1 MNSEYKKRYDPTNAI
16 GMSILETCISKE
28 LGWICRDTDQTD
40 MGIDFNIEQVIGGM
54 PTAKYISVQLKTGL
68 GNVYTENNNNFIY
81 YIKPVHYDYWLSSS
95 IPVILAL
102 CDPDKEIIYWEI
114 IKKSN
119 IQETPKGYKIEI
131 KHNKILSSVS
141 VEELSGLIDTYQS
154 DFQLPKIEDMEEMS
168 TDVEY
173 WSELLANC
181 SESIANSTNLFNQLD
196 NKYQEVNRR
205 MSEWCS
211 KHSEGNVDKIIVNRE
226 IRNRARSLELAINIC
241 RTQFKSIIPTITKTH
256 IEAIRLIEY
265 AVDNSE
271 ISLNKDISAMI
282 KKELLAEKTSLE
294 SNIRIFTEGVQQ
306 YKKGNRFNV
315 NLGRAE
321 YSFSLVL
328 EDYCSNLKELNIYI
342 NWLIGKLDCLYLR

>member
-1 MNSEYKKRYDPTNAI
+1 MNSEYTKRFNPTNAI
-16 GMSILETCISKE
+16 GMSIFEKCISKE
-28 LGWICRDTDQTD
+28 LGWICRDIAQSD
-40 MGIDFNIEQVIGGM
+40 MGIDFNIEQVISGI
-54 PTAKYISVQLKTGL
+54 PTAKYISVQLKTGF
-68 GNVYTENNNNFIY
+68 GNVYTDNNNNFIY

-131 KHNKILSSVS
+131 KHNKILSNVS

-154 DFQLPKIEDMEEMS
+154 DFQLPEIEDMEEMS
-168 TDVEY
+168 TNVEY
-173 WSELLANC
+173 WTELLSNC

-196 NKYQEVNRR
+196 KKYQEVNRK

-211 KHSEGNVDKIIVNRE
+211 KHSEGNVEQIIVNRD
-226 IRNRARSLELAINIC
+226 IRNRSRSLGLAINIC

-256 IEAIRLIEY
+256 IEAIRLIKF

-271 ISLNKDISAMI
+271 FFLNKDISAMI

-342 NWLIGKLDCLYLR
+342 NWLIGKLDSL

>member
-1 MNSEYKKRYDPTNAI
+1 MNLEYKKRFDPTNVI
-16 GMSILETCISKE
+16 GMSIFEKCISKE

-40 MGIDFNIEQVIGGM
+40 MGIDFNIEQVINGM

-119 IQETPKGYKIEI
+119 IQETPKGYKIKI

-141 VEELSGLIDTYQS
+141 MEELSGLIDTYQS
-154 DFQLPKIEDMEEMS
+154 DFQLPEIEDMEEMS
-168 TDVEY
+168 TNVEY
-173 WSELLANC
+173 WSELLSNC
-181 SESIANSTNLFNQLD
+181 SESIANSTNLFNQLEK
-196 NKYQEVNRR
+196 KYQEVNRK

-211 KHSEGNVDKIIVNRE
+211 KHSEGNVEQIIINRE

-241 RTQFKSIIPTITKTH
+241 RTQFKSIIPAITKTH
-256 IEAIRLIEY
+256 IEAIRLIEF
-265 AVDNSE
+265 AIENSK

-282 KKELLAEKTSLE
+282 KEELLAEKTSIG
-294 SNIRIFTEGVQQ
+294 SNIRTFAEGARQ
-306 YKKGNRFNV
+306 YNRENLFNA

-328 EDYCSNLKELNIYI
+328 EDYCFNLKELNIYI
-342 NWLIGKLDCLYLR
+342 NRLIGKLD